1 MKVKIINGFYFG
13 DTYTLEKDINNFIE
27 SNNIVVK
34 DIKILSK
41 SERKDIAL
49 IMYEELKDV
58 SEREPWGTND
68 ITYEERNKYES
79 NS

>member
-58 SEREPWGTND
+58 SERAEQKEPWGTNGT
-68 ITYEERNKYES
+68 IQEERA
-79 NS
+79 